1 MNAEI
6 IIIGDEILLGLVTD
20 TNSAF
25 IARTFAPLGIAIRRI
40 TKVGDKIEDIIR
52 ALQQVSPETDIVIT
66 GGGLGPTHDD
76 KTRDA
81 VAAFLGTSLQTNPA
95 ALDEIK
101 SAYARAKRTMTES
114 NAVQA
119 LIPIGADYLSNQLG
133 TAPGIKFHKNQ
144 TTFFSLQGV
153 PKELEWMVKH
163 HVVPFV
169 SDKAGKEIIAYRT
182 LRTTGIPES
191 ALYEHVKDLVNNFKN
206 QLDIAFLPK
215 LAVGVDV
222 RLTTSARML
231 PAMAQTLIET
241 AQAKFIIKIHEKY
254 PAAVYAFDD
263 DTMENAVA
271 QLLFKTKLTIATAES
286 CTGGLIAHRLTNVSG
301 SSAYFMQGITTYSN
315 ESKIQRLNVPE
326 ELIRQHGAVSEEVAR
341 AMAEGIRKLAGTDIG
356 VSTTGIAGPSGAT
369 SEKPVGLIYIGL
381 ATSQGT
387 HVIKPLILPF
397 PTDRVTFKERSS
409 QMALNEI
416 RKFLLTI

>member
-40 TKVGDKIEDIIR
+40 TKVGDKIEDIIG
-52 ALQQVSPETDIVIT
+52 ALQQVSPDSEIVIT
-66 GGGLGPTHDD
+66 SGGLGPTHDD
-76 KTRDA
+76 KTREA
-81 VAAFLGTSLQTNPA
+81 VAAFLGTSLQTNSA

-101 SAYARAKRTMTES
+101 SAYARAKRTMTDA

-119 LIPIGADYLSNQLG
+119 LIPTGADYLSNQLG

-144 TTFFSLQGV
+144 TTFFCLQGV
-153 PKELEWMVKH
+153 PKELESMVKH

-169 SDKAGKEIIAYRT
+169 SNKAGKEIIAYRT
-182 LRTTGIPES
+182 LRATGIPES
-191 ALYEHVKDLVNNFKN
+191 ALYEHVKEIIKNFSD

-222 RLTTSARML
+222 RLTTSKRML
-231 PAMAQTLIET
+231 PETAHALIEDAQT
-241 AQAKFIIKIHEKY
+241 KFINKIHEKY

-286 CTGGLIAHRLTNVSG
+286 CTGGLIAHRLTNISG
-301 SSAYFMQGITTYSN
+301 SSAYFMQGVTAYSN
-315 ESKIQRLNVPE
+315 ASKTQLLNVHE
-326 ELIRQHGAVSEEVAR
+326 ELIRQHGAVSEEVAK
-341 AMAEGIRKLAGTDIG
+341 AMAEGVRKLAGTDIG
-356 VSTTGIAGPSGAT
+356 VSTTGIAGPTGGT
-369 SEKPVGLIYIGL
+369 SEKPVGLAYIGL
-381 ATSQGT
+381 ATKKGT
-387 HVIKPLILPF
+387 QVIKPLILPF

-416 RKFLLTI
+416 RKFLISL